1 MQRILIEK
9 PYRFIPPYRGRIW
22 ATLIRD
28 LNLHAI
34 WLRRAEGVVG
44 YELRGAEHLQQ
55 SLRSGHGILLTPN
68 HCRLSDPLVMGWL
81 ARDVRCLVYAMASWH
96 LFEQSRFTGWVIRK
110 MGGFSVYREGIDRPA
125 INTAIEIL
133 EQAQRPLII
142 FPEGAVSRTND
153 RLQALLD
160 GVAFI
165 ARTAAKRRAR
175 QVAGGKVVVHC
186 VAIKYRFQGDFDQ
199 AADPVLTEIEQ
210 RLSWQPRRDLP
221 TDKRIAQVG
230 LALLGLKELE
240 YFGTTY
246 PGPLAQRMQRLIDR
260 LLKPLE
266 EEWLG
271 DVEDSAVTPRVKNL
285 RMKIMP
291 DMVQGSLDEP
301 ERQRRWRQ
309 LADIYL
315 AQQISNYPP
324 DYLDHLS
331 VDRLLETIERFE
343 EDLNDQVRVHG
354 HLKAVIEVGPA
365 IEVNPQRD
373 RQAVVDPLMVAIET
387 GLQGMLDRLS
397 TESPLYRPSV
407 PSGTVPDQLQQS

>member
-9 PYRFIPPYRGRIW
+9 PYKFIPPDRGRIW
-22 ATLIRD
+22 ATVIRD
-28 LNLHAI
+28 LNLHGMY
-34 WLRRAEGVVG
+34 LRRADGVMAH
-44 YELRGAEHLQQ
+44 EIRGAEHLKE
-55 SLRSGHGILLTPN
+55 SLQAGHGILLTPN

-81 ARDVRCLVYAMASWH
+81 AKEARCLVYAMASWH
-96 LFEQSRFTGWVIRK
+96 LFEQSWFMRWAIRK
-110 MGGFSVYREGIDRPA
+110 MGAFSVYREGVDRPA
-125 INTAIEIL
+125 INAAIEIL
-133 EQAQRPLII
+133 ESAERPLII

-165 ARTAAKRRAR
+165 ARTAAKRRAKK
-175 QVAGGKVVVHC
+175 VPDGKVVVHC
-186 VAIKYRFQGDFDQ
+186 IAIKYYFEGDFDQ
-199 AADPVLTEIEQ
+199 TADPVLSEIEQ
-210 RLSWQPRRDLP
+210 RLSWQPKRDLP

-230 LALLGLKELE
+230 LALLSLKELE
-240 YFGTTY
+240 YFGATST
-246 PGPLAQRMQRLIDR
+246 GTLAERMQRLIDR
-260 LLKPLE
+260 LLGPLE
-266 EEWLG
+266 QEWIG
-271 DVEDSAVTPRVKNL
+271 ETVESAVTPRVKAL

-291 DMVQGSLDEP
+291 EMVQGRLDEK

-324 DYLDHLS
+324 NYLDRLS

-343 EDLNDQVRVHG
+343 EDLTDEVRVHG

-365 IEVNPQRD
+365 IEVSPKRD
-373 RQAVVDPLMVAIET
+373 RHADVDPLMTTIES

-397 TESPLYRPSV
+397 AESPLYRPR
-407 PSGTVPDQLQQS
+407 